1 MSVDPVIEDPETKRR
16 FDALFVDVEVEDPE
30 TAILLLSNEMK
41 LVLEERIDPA
51 WGDARKFLQ
60 LGQYFFN
67 DDERH
72 IQYDAGMTGTAEET
86 FMAGHGNCLSMSILF
101 VAAARHLKFDSHFE
115 TVVVEP
121 SWTHE
126 GETMIRYEHIVAAG
140 NLGSSKYVVDFLAQ
154 LIGERGPST
163 RVTDEQALAL
173 YYGNLAVEAIVTG
186 DLDASVYKS
195 LQSLKLWP
203 KNSNTWSN
211 LGTAYRRKGDSQLAE
226 ASYRRALSLS
236 RDNYS
241 ALSNLT
247 RFYLLEGRESEA
259 DIYLRRVSRYYRR
272 NPHYH
277 LQVARMQIQTGD
289 FVGARANL
297 ERATRLKKDDPVL
310 VEALSDVYEKL
321 KDQGASRQDTP
332 RVKTLSPE

>member
-1 MSVDPVIEDPETKRR
+1 
-16 FDALFVDVEVEDPE
+16 
-30 TAILLLSNEMK
+30 
-41 LVLEERIDPA
+41 
-51 WGDARKFLQ
+51 
-60 LGQYFFN
+60 
-67 DDERH
+67 
-72 IQYDAGMTGTAEET
+72 
-86 FMAGHGNCLSMSILF
+86 
-101 VAAARHLKFDSHFE
+101 
-115 TVVVEP
+115 
-121 SWTHE
+121 
-126 GETMIRYEHIVAAG
+126 MIRYEHIVAAG

-154 LIGERGPST
+154 FIGERGPST

-272 NPHYH
+272 NPYYH

-289 FVGARANL
+289 FEGARANL
-297 ERATRLKKDDPVL
+297 ERATRLKKDAPVL